1 MKSLI
6 FILLLI
12 LISLSGISQKLN
24 KIGKIKIDEI
34 PQMPDHEIEKTNGI
48 FKVIKD
54 SFVFEGNTYYDIPN
68 GFITSLEIVDKEKDY
83 IKHYN
88 SEGKLLASILSDRI
102 INLKISEKGNNLVF
116 YNSEN
121 IIHINL
127 NNYHVDTLKGSFVYS
142 FVGNEELIYYNS
154 ESKNINYKGN
164 QIPAEEYPNQFL
176 DYKGKILVVTKQ
188 NIYELIGNSLFPKYE
203 FRGKFFDAKIIDGEF
218 YFVDKA
224 EKRKSESF
232 SLYKTSDF
240 SRFVLVDRIDELN
253 R

>member
-1 MKSLI
+1 MRNLMFS
-6 FILLLI
+6 LLLI

-34 PQMPDHEIEKTNGI
+34 PQMPDHEIEKINGI

-127 NNYHVDTLKGSFVYS
+127 NNYHVDTLNGSFVYS

-154 ESKNINYKGN
+154 ESKHINYKGN
-164 QIPAEEYPNQFL
+164 QISTEEYPNQFL
-176 DYKGKILVVTKQ
+176 DYKGKVLVITKQ
-188 NIYELIGNSLFPKYE
+188 NIYELLGNSLFPKYE
-203 FRGKFFDAKIIDGEF
+203 FRGKFFDAKIIDEEF
-218 YFVDKA
+218 YFVDKL
-224 EKRKSESF
+224 EKRKMESF

-240 SRFVLVDRIDELN
+240 SKFILVDRIDELN